1 MPLPGFFV
9 TIALI
14 LLAFDGYSLMNWRR
28 FVRQRG
34 WSPWWYRSMFIVM
47 GIMLVLF
54 PLSIVLRR
62 TTPQQTP
69 TTMFLAVLTAFW
81 YLPKLPIVLVLLVRD
96 IIRLFTWIGKK
107 IVGLFTRS
115 SAAKA
120 ASATAPV
127 SAPAAKTTVEDRRK
141 FLQTTGW
148 ALAGVPFIMVGK
160 GLVHTVYNFQVYRQD
175 IYLPGLSRAFDGM
188 TIAQISD
195 IHTGSFSSTAPIQEI
210 FRITQGLKPDMILLT
225 GDFVNSDPREM
236 SFLIP
241 SLNKVRAPLGV
252 YGSLG
257 NHDHYMDERE
267 HRDLV
272 KALRDTSINLFVNQ
286 NTIFSVDGGKL
297 QLAGTDNSGMNQN
310 YADLDA
316 ALAGFSPEHP
326 TILMA
331 HDPTFW
337 DKKVRFDTHVDLM
350 LSGHTHGGQFG
361 VHLLGQEISV
371 AEIVY
376 KQWAGLYREGDKQ
389 LYVNRGVGTTAF
401 PVRVGIDP
409 EITLLT
415 LRKA

>member
-1 MPLPGFFV
+1 MPSLVFFV
-9 TIALI
+9 IFALI
-14 LLAFDGYSLMNWRR
+14 LLAIDCYSLFGWRS

-34 WSPWWYRSMFIVM
+34 WSPWWYRSMFIAMGVM
-47 GIMLVLF
+47 IVLF
-54 PLSIVLRR
+54 PITLILRR
-62 TTPQQTP
+62 DAPQQTP
-69 TTMFLAVLTAFW
+69 LTIGLLALVAFW
-81 YLPKLPIVLVLLVRD
+81 YLPKLPIMLVLLVRD
-96 IIRLFTWIGKK
+96 AIRLVVWLGKK
-107 IVGLFTRS
+107 VVGLFTRS
-115 SAAKA
+115 ST
-120 ASATAPV
+120 SVP
-127 SAPAAKTTVEDRRK
+127 APAPSPIPVEKIAVADRRK

-148 ALAGVPFIMVGK
+148 ALAGVPFLMVGK
-160 GLVHTVYNFQVYRQD
+160 GLAHTVYNFQVYRQD

-195 IHTGSFSSTAPIQEI
+195 IHTGSFSSSAPIQEI
-210 FRITQGLKPDMILLT
+210 FRITRELKPDMILLT

-236 SFLIP
+236 ALLAP
-241 SLNKVRAPLGV
+241 SLEKVRAPLGV

-257 NHDHYMDERE
+257 NHDHYMEEWQHRE
-267 HRDLV
+267 LV
-272 KALRDTSINLFVNQ
+272 KILRQTQMKLFVNQ
-286 NTIFSVDGGKL
+286 NTVISVDGGKL

-310 YADLDA
+310 YANLDA

-337 DKKVRFDTHVDLM
+337 DKSVRPDTHVDLM

-361 VHLLGQEISV
+361 VHLLGQELSV
-371 AEIVY
+371 ADFVY

-409 EITLLT
+409 EITLFT